1 MVSEDPGHRVEP
13 GVCPGLTCPQ
23 EVGKRTAKG
32 RVWVDRLIPR
42 GVLEDK
48 EQTASPRGGGAAARG
63 SGLRSFSA
71 QPSPTGSPCLSRK
84 GEINF

>member
-1 MVSEDPGHRVEP
+1 MEP

-23 EVGKRTAKG
+23 EVDKRTAKG

-48 EQTASPRGGGAAARG
+48 EQASPRGGRATAHG
-63 SGLRSFSA
+63 SGFRSFSA
-71 QPSPTGSPCLSRK
+71 QTSPTGSPFLSRK
-84 GEINF
+84 REINF